1 MAHLLIISRSV
12 IFLWILISRVAISVK
27 IKEIIVKSVK
37 IMTDYTDILFLIQK
51 SVPSVKIYIIR
62 LAMKIIIVLIVNLMI
77 DLDDQN
83 QINKNILIIL
93 YNQ

>member
-77 DLDDQN
+77 DLDDEN

>member
-37 IMTDYTDILFLIQK
+37 IMTDYTDILFSIQK

-62 LAMKIIIVLIVNLMI
+62 LALKIIIVLIVNLMI
-77 DLDDQN
+77 D
-83 QINKNILIIL
+83 
-93 YNQ
+93 